1 MKPPGPFRAKTNFRC
16 SGVVIIDAL
25 AASDLQTARR
35 LFDDLTH
42 LRDEDGASYVQYFKA
57 TTKAELVSILAAIRS
72 AALCGF
78 KPILHFEA
86 HGSKGIGLHIGAG
99 HESISWQELGER
111 LREIN
116 IASRNGVGIVMAA
129 CFGFEQLEAIDILKP
144 CPYNFLIGPPEEVQS
159 GFIDDRMSLVY
170 RELFASR
177 SLERAIALLN
187 DKFVRFQAELFFCTV
202 FVRYLR
208 NNCTGSNAA
217 RRVEALLSRAI
228 GEGLAPDRQRR
239 RELRKTFKTLIR
251 KPEADYY
258 RMSRRFLH
266 GKRTVQY
273 EEVLAFA
280 NRLDA

>member
-1 MKPPGPFRAKTNFRC
+1 MRQLGSFRATTSFRC
-16 SGVVIIDAL
+16 SGVVIIDVL

-42 LRDEDGASYVQYFKA
+42 LRDQEGAAYVQYFKA
-57 TTKAELVSILAAIRS
+57 NTKTELVAILDAVRS
-72 AALCGF
+72 ATLSGF

-86 HGSKGIGLHIGAG
+86 HGSKENGLQIGVGP
-99 HESISWQELGER
+99 ENISWQELGEK

-116 IASRNGVGIVMAA
+116 IASRNSIGIVMAA
-129 CFGFEQLEAIDILKP
+129 CFGFEQLEAIDILQP

-170 RELFASR
+170 RELFASH
-177 SLERAIALLN
+177 SLEQAIALLD

-208 NNCTGSNAA
+208 RNCMGSSAA
-217 RRVEALLSRAI
+217 RRTEALLSRAVA
-228 GEGLAPDRQRR
+228 EGLAPDSQRR

-251 KPEADYY
+251 RPEANYY

-266 GKRTVQY
+266 GKRTVHY
-273 EEVLAFA
+273 DEVLACA
-280 NRLDA
+280 RRLDA